1 MHDANVNLYWK
12 RQVLNHFG
20 GVDIIV
26 VVDWN
31 STDCRALPVNLWNI
45 IKQKSQRQPNTPIS
59 SHENPYLS
67 CQQPQ
72 LSRVDSRCVLRTV
85 TLPGRWRNPK
95 LVIFTNH
102 FLYSCSLRSW
112 RDSCAR
118 GTFLAADP
126 PCEVSGEAA
135 RLKSNWLQIDLYTHP
150 SCCSAPNNTAL
161 QRLSRQLRSLVFVLD
176 LATLRERETIQFNSI
191 LYSHYI
197 RYLHKCT

>member
-12 RQVLNHFG
+12 RQVLKHFG

-31 STDCRALPVNLWNI
+31 STDCRVLPVNLWNI
-45 IKQKSQRQPNTPIS
+45 IKQKSQRQPKTSIS
-59 SHENPYLS
+59 SHEDPYLS

-72 LSRVDSRCVLRTV
+72 LFRVASRCVLRTV
-85 TLPGRWRNPK
+85 TLPGRRWNPK
-95 LVIFTNH
+95 LVIFPNH

-118 GTFLAADP
+118 GPFLAAEP
-126 PCEVSGEAA
+126 PWEVSGEAA

-150 SCCSAPNNTAL
+150 SCCSAANNTAL
-161 QRLSRQLRSLVFVLD
+161 PRLSRQLRRLVFVLD
-176 LATLRERETIQFNSI
+176 LATCRERETWYFN
-191 LYSHYI
+191 LYTVPKKTI
-197 RYLHKCT
+197 CL

>member
-31 STDCRALPVNLWNI
+31 STDCRVLPVNLWNI
-45 IKQKSQRQPNTPIS
+45 IKQKSQRQPKTSIS

-72 LSRVDSRCVLRTV
+72 LFRVASRCVLRTV
-85 TLPGRWRNPK
+85 TLPGRRWNPK
-95 LVIFTNH
+95 LVIFPNH

-112 RDSCAR
+112 RDACAR
-118 GTFLAADP
+118 GPFWRRSRHEKWAAKPRGWNQIDFKLTCIPTLLAAP
-126 PCEVSGEAA
+126 RP
-135 RLKSNWLQIDLYTHP
+135 
-150 SCCSAPNNTAL
+150 
-161 QRLSRQLRSLVFVLD
+161 
-176 LATLRERETIQFNSI
+176 TIQH
-191 LYSHYI
+191 SHVYPAS
-197 RYLHKCT
+197 YAG